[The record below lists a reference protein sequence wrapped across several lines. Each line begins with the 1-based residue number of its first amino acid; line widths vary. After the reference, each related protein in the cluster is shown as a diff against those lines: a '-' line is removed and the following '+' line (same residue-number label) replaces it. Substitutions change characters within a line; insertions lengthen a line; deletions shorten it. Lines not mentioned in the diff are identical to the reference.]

1 MAKHSTHSELERLIE
16 VARLDVPSV
25 EEQKQLHASVLS
37 ALHSGAVPL
46 HVLAAPPLYHP
57 SRIMG
62 PALKLIV
69 SVGTAGLLAVG
80 LVQLQGH
87 WRQTSQPDK
96 SSLALLPSARADAG
110 ELAPD
115 KSPVI
120 VPSQTAPVY
129 QDEPEPPSP
138 SLQASASSGSA
149 LAPTLHRTTTA
160 KPQSSEAEII
170 EQARRQLQ
178 NNPAQALAF
187 TKTHGRLYPKG
198 ILAQEREV
206 IAIEALA
213 RLGKSKA
220 AEKRADAFRAAQPNS
235 IHDLHL
241 RSTLGDAGV
250 RPSL

>member
-1 MAKHSTHSELERLIE
+1 MAKHSSYSELERLIE

-25 EEQKQLHASVLS
+25 AERKRLHASVLG

-46 HVLAAPPLYHP
+46 HVLTEPPLDHQ
-57 SRIMG
+57 SRTLG

-80 LVQLQGH
+80 VVRLQSH
-87 WRQTSQPDK
+87 WRQTSQPDTP
-96 SSLALLPSARADAG
+96 SLAMIQSAMVDSG
-110 ELAPD
+110 ESAPNE
-115 KSPVI
+115 SPVT

-129 QDEPEPPSP
+129 LSEPQQLLPARQVP
-138 SLQASASSGSA
+138 ASSSGDT
-149 LAPTLHRTTTA
+149 APSLHRTTTT
-160 KPQSSEAEII
+160 KPQTTEAEII

-178 NNPAQALAF
+178 SNPAQALAS
-187 TKTHGRLYPKG
+187 TKTHSRLYPNG
-198 ILAQEREV
+198 VLAQEREV

-250 RPSL
+250 RPSP